1 MRTIVDLS
9 QFISKLALAFVNVE
23 ADRVDE
29 EIDSA
34 LLQLGE
40 YVKADSAFVF
50 LLSKDKKFISNTH
63 EWRGSKFKS
72 VKEQLQQV
80 PCDQLPWFTEQV
92 KKGNMVYVPDV
103 KNMPVNAAKERK
115 EWLRF
120 DLGSLL
126 VLPFYQD
133 KVPCG
138 FIGFGTVKRESK
150 WGQDEV
156 ALLKIAGDL
165 ISNVL
170 ARREAAREQKE
181 KVEEITALYQLAT
194 AMAQTNTVEELV
206 EESIKIISETLY
218 TDSFGLAV
226 YNEHTKLLDT
236 IIKMPDKKDKRL
248 ILDPS
253 QGVVGRVF
261 RTGESVRIG
270 HVEQDPD
277 YIDLV
282 FTSCSELCVPIKLGE
297 NVIGII
303 NVESE
308 RPNAFTEKDQ
318 KMLELFARQLGIGIE
333 KQRLFEKVQDLATKD
348 PLTGLHNRRYFFEVS
363 EKEFAQ
369 AKRYNSPL
377 TLVMLDLDN
386 LKYTNDQYGHVTGDR
401 MLIEVG
407 RLLRRGT
414 RAADLSARYGGDEF
428 VILLPR
434 TNLEEGRLLA
444 GRLHE
449 LFSNAKVG
457 TNGDAVSISLSQGLA
472 ELDEACETLECLLDK
487 ADSALLA
494 AKQMPETSILSW
506 SDLRQTED

>member
-23 ADRVDE
+23 PDRVDQ

-34 LLQLGE
+34 LRQLGE
-40 YVKADSAFVF
+40 YVKADTAFVF
-50 LLSKDKKFISNTH
+50 LLNKNKDYISNTH
-63 EWRGSKFKS
+63 EWRSPGSTP
-72 VKEQLQQV
+72 VKDQLQQI
-80 PCDQLPWFTEQV
+80 PCDNLPWFTEQV

-103 KNMPVNAAKERK
+103 KNMPVHAAKERA

-138 FIGFGTVKRESK
+138 FIGFGTVNRESK

-226 YNEHTKLLDT
+226 YNEHTKLMDT
-236 IIKMPDKKDKRL
+236 IIKMPNNIDKRL

-253 QGVVGRVF
+253 QGVVGKVF
-261 RTGESVRIG
+261 RTGESVRLG
-270 HVEQDPD
+270 HVEEDPD
-277 YIDLV
+277 FIDLV
-282 FTSCSELCVPIKLGE
+282 FESCSELCVPIKLGE
-297 NVIGII
+297 NVIGVI

-308 RPNAFTEKDQ
+308 RPNAFSEKDQ

-348 PLTGLHNRRYFFEVS
+348 PLTGLYNRRHFFEVA

-369 AKRYNSPL
+369 AKRYNQPV
-377 TLVMLDLDN
+377 TLIMLDLDN
-386 LKYTNDQYGHVTGDR
+386 LKQTNDQHGHVTGDR

-407 RLLRRGT
+407 KLLRKGT
-414 RAADLSARYGGDEF
+414 RTADMAARYGGDEF
-428 VILLPR
+428 VILLPE
-434 TNLEEGRLLA
+434 TNLER
-444 GRLHE
+444 
-449 LFSNAKVG
+449 
-457 TNGDAVSISLSQGLA
+457 AVSWQTVYISCSR
-472 ELDEACETLECLLDK
+472 
-487 ADSALLA
+487 
-494 AKQMPETSILSW
+494 MP
-506 SDLRQTED
+506 R